1 MAEAETQKLWDI
13 KIWDDTGIYYY
24 TEIYVSTDVQHN

>member
-1 MAEAETQKLWDI
+1 MAEAETQKLWGI

-24 TEIYVSTDVQHN
+24 TEIIKN